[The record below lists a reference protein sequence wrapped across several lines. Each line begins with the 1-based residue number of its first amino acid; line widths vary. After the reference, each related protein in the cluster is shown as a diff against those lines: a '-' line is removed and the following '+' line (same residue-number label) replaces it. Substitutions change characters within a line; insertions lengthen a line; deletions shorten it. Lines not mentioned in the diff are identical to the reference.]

1 MASCAMR
8 GMRYISFPPIVFETP
23 APAPATEAP
32 ILEPQQE
39 PSPPEAVAPMPVAP
53 LAVTPAP
60 ATPELG
66 IPVLAS
72 PVVSPTVHEAA
83 PPAAPSAAPPAA
95 PPAAMRRLA
104 ESLQSPEQPAL
115 APASGRL
122 RRLSELAATES
133 LVAGDA
139 ETRPRYALLNDI
151 AVELRPRRQRAR
163 TGQGPTTGQGQTR
176 LKPNPTA
183 PPWP

>member
-53 LAVTPAP
+53 LAAAPAA

-72 PVVSPTVHEAA
+72 PAVSPTVHE
-83 PPAAPSAAPPAA
+83 AAPPAA